1 MDDVALRRSFLR
13 VPLHRKS
20 ARWLALADCIIANEI
35 AGENPLAPVVMR
47 DLSPLPRT
55 GFKGAESPA
64 WVEAQGLVLPSAPN
78 QALVQSDGSLMARLA
93 PGEFLI
99 LGAFAESPSPLMGED
114 LVTKLNQS
122 WSIDTAG
129 FCFQV
134 PRRDS
139 HAWIHLSGPKTPSL
153 FAKICGVDLSPSA
166 FPDLAIAQTSVA
178 RLSAIVIRDDR
189 GAPEPQFHLLAD
201 SASAIYLW
209 DCLEDA
215 MAEFSGSI
223 AGISSL
229 LPA

>member
-1 MDDVALRRSFLR
+1 MI
-13 VPLHRKS
+13 VP
-20 ARWLALADCIIANEI
+20 
-35 AGENPLAPVVMR
+35 
-47 DLSPLPRT
+47 T
-55 GFKGAESPA
+55 
-64 WVEAQGLVLPSAPN
+64 VERGL
-78 QALVQSDGSLMARLA
+78 RLA
-93 PGEFLI
+93 
-99 LGAFAESPSPLMGED
+99 AF
-114 LVTKLNQS
+114 

-153 FAKICGVDLSPSA
+153 FAKICGVDLSPGA